1 MHALSFSETLLDFQK
16 EEWIEFGSVLRCTGV
31 RRKINAAIVW
41 QLRLPRSFLIT
52 SVVGKEI
59 AELTADGLRSS
70 DSNPHASF
78 LQFINLWG
86 FDSYFSLSAIKNW
99 MILDY
104 ALVLLDSM
112 IALSMTSLFSYQL
125 RLLEW
130 CQNRIP
136 HTTFATLGKVL
147 FLLIGRAIWRL
158 DRWCCPLFQK
168 CVPSYALFIVI
179 LSVRRILLFV
189 LGWNS
194 KVVFFLAVFFFLMEQ
209 WTGFAALFHPY

>member
-1 MHALSFSETLLDFQK
+1 M
-16 EEWIEFGSVLRCTGV
+16 
-31 RRKINAAIVW
+31 
-41 QLRLPRSFLIT
+41 
-52 SVVGKEI
+52 VGKEI

-70 DSNPHASF
+70 NSNPHASF

-86 FDSYFSLSAIKNW
+86 FNSYFSLSAIKNG

-147 FLLIGRAIWRL
+147 FLLIERAIWRL

-194 KVVFFLAVFFFLMEQ
+194 KHTFSCFSFFLIEQ
-209 WTGFAALFHPY
+209 WFEFTAFFHPY